1 LRAVEQWICGVDEA
15 GRGPL
20 AGPVFAAAVVL
31 DPDKPIDG
39 LKDSKK
45 LSAKKRDSLYEQIL
59 LNARAYSVA
68 VASVHEIDELNILWA
83 TMLAMQR
90 AVHGLASSLGRLP
103 DKALIDGNRCPNLD
117 IEMEAIVQG
126 DALVAEIS
134 AASILAKVSRDRHML
149 KLDEIYPQYQ
159 FAKHMAYPTALHIQL
174 LNQYGPSPEHRRSF
188 GPVKQLLQS
197 I

>member
-1 LRAVEQWICGVDEA
+1 LKVVEWVCGVDEA

-31 DPDKPIDG
+31 DPDRPIEG

-45 LSAKKRDSLYEQIL
+45 LSSKKRDVLYEQIL
-59 LNARAYSVA
+59 TNAKAHSVA
-68 VASVHEIDELNILWA
+68 LANVHEIDNLNILRA

-90 AVHGLASSLGRLP
+90 AVQGLIVSLGRLP
-103 DKALIDGNRCPNLD
+103 DKALIDGNRCPDLD

-149 KLDEIYPQYQ
+149 ELDEVYPQYQ
-159 FAKHMAYPTALHIQL
+159 FARHMAYPTALHIEL
-174 LNQYGPSPEHRRSF
+174 LNQYGPCPEHRRSF
-188 GPVKQLLQS
+188 GPVKQLLQNT
-197 I
+197 

>member
-1 LRAVEQWICGVDEA
+1 MKAVEWVCGVDEA

-31 DPDKPIDG
+31 DPDRPIAG

-45 LSAKKRDSLYEQIL
+45 LSSKKRDALYEQIL
-59 LNARAYSVA
+59 SNAKAYSVA
-68 VASVHEIDELNILWA
+68 LANVHEIDNLNILRA

-90 AVHGLASSLGRLP
+90 AVQGLILSLGRLP
-103 DKALIDGNRCPNLD
+103 DKALIDGNRCPDLE
-117 IEMEAIVQG
+117 IKTEAIVQG

-149 KLDEIYPQYQ
+149 ELDVVYPQYQ
-159 FAKHMAYPTALHIQL
+159 FARHMAYPTALHIEL
-174 LNQYGPSPEHRRSF
+174 LNQYGPCPEHRRSF
-188 GPVKQLLQS
+188 GPVKQLLQNT
-197 I
+197 

>member
-1 LRAVEQWICGVDEA
+1 MKAVEWVCGVDEA

-31 DPDKPIDG
+31 DPDRPIAG

-45 LSAKKRDSLYEQIL
+45 LSPKKRDALYEQIL
-59 LNARAYSVA
+59 SNAKAYSVA
-68 VASVHEIDELNILWA
+68 LANVHEIDNLNILRA

-90 AVHGLASSLGRLP
+90 AVQGLILSLGRLP
-103 DKALIDGNRCPNLD
+103 DKALIDGNRCPDLE
-117 IEMEAIVQG
+117 IKTEAIVQG

-149 KLDEIYPQYQ
+149 ELDVVYPQYQ
-159 FAKHMAYPTALHIQL
+159 FARHMAYPTALHIEL
-174 LNQYGPSPEHRRSF
+174 LNQYGPCPEHRRSF
-188 GPVKQLLQS
+188 GPVKQLLQNT
-197 I
+197 

>member
-1 LRAVEQWICGVDEA
+1 M
-15 GRGPL
+15 
-20 AGPVFAAAVVL
+20 
-31 DPDKPIDG
+31 
-39 LKDSKK
+39 
-45 LSAKKRDSLYEQIL
+45 
-59 LNARAYSVA
+59 
-68 VASVHEIDELNILWA
+68 HEIDELNILWA

>member
-1 LRAVEQWICGVDEA
+1 MKVVEWVCGVDEA

-31 DPDKPIDG
+31 DPDRPIEG

-45 LSAKKRDSLYEQIL
+45 LSSKKRDVLYEQIL
-59 LNARAYSVA
+59 SNAKAYSVA
-68 VASVHEIDELNILWA
+68 LANVHEIDNLNILRA

-90 AVHGLASSLGRLP
+90 AVQGLIVSLGRLP
-103 DKALIDGNRCPNLD
+103 DKALIDGNRCPDLD

-149 KLDEIYPQYQ
+149 ELDEVYPQYQ
-159 FAKHMAYPTALHIQL
+159 FARHMAYPTALHIEL
-174 LNQYGPSPEHRRSF
+174 LNQYGPCPEHRRSF
-188 GPVKQLLQS
+188 GPVKQLLQNT
-197 I
+197 

>member
-1 LRAVEQWICGVDEA
+1 LKAVEWVCGVDEA

-31 DPDKPIDG
+31 DPDRPIAG

-45 LSAKKRDSLYEQIL
+45 LSPKKRDALYEQIL
-59 LNARAYSVA
+59 SNAKAYSVA
-68 VASVHEIDELNILWA
+68 LANVHEIDNLNILRA

-90 AVHGLASSLGRLP
+90 AVQGLILSFGRLP
-103 DKALIDGNRCPNLD
+103 DKALIDGNRCPDLE
-117 IEMEAIVQG
+117 IKTEAIVQG

-149 KLDEIYPQYQ
+149 ELDVVYPQYQ
-159 FAKHMAYPTALHIQL
+159 FARHMAYPTALHIEL
-174 LNQYGPSPEHRRSF
+174 LNQYGPCPEHRRSF
-188 GPVKQLLQS
+188 GPVKQLLQNT
-197 I
+197 